1 MIYEQVFI
9 NGKGENLPKISGQYF
24 VNRSGLMS
32 IMDFYI
38 NKSEMMW
45 LKEVRWWVKP
55 LPEPAQ
61 GMPTDEDVMLYFANY
76 CKNSREMRV
85 NYQDFTRG
93 LVLEFAK
100 WFKSRLTP
108 SKEELRKDEVIVSV
122 RYIQKFVMPNKKYP
136 VTYIIDEHGNKIN
149 RLTRLKGKELT
160 ENQIKELF
168 KAELI

>member
-61 GMPTDEDVMLYFANY
+61 GMPTDWEQIKSDYIEYNKKSFRDLWEIF
-76 CKNSREMRV
+76 
-85 NYQDFTRG
+85 D
-93 LVLEFAK
+93 

-108 SKEELRKDEVIVSV
+108 NKEELRKDEVIVSV